1 MAKSYAIQSPIWP
14 KNDKIDVNN
23 FDDDF
28 DDEPYIPP
36 TEEELKQMEERR
48 KKSDKI
54 SAEIARRM
62 LQGWGLLGDHCPQ
75 EGCFVCNQAL

>member
-1 MAKSYAIQSPIWP
+1 MSSTNQSGMCYAKWRIYAIQSAIWP
-14 KNDKIDVNN
+14 VNDKIDVDT

-28 DDEPYIPP
+28 DDEPYVPP

-62 LQGWGLLGDHCPQ
+62 LQGWGLYD
-75 EGCFVCNQAL
+75 F